1 MQEGN
6 ELELR
11 LTGRIAA
18 EGRDAWVPEAGTRKK
33 VRGIPFRDFMAA
45 CLYDERLGYYR
56 SGRVRI
62 GKEGDFYTSSGIGT
76 VMGDVLA
83 AYMARDAFA
92 AGVPR
97 LVYEWGA
104 GTGRLG
110 LQMLARWSAM
120 PEMERAEPVRYRM
133 VDANPGHRQAA
144 RRAAAEAG
152 FGEQVR
158 FLAPELAEEE
168 LSAAG
173 PCVVVANELLDA
185 FPVRRF
191 KRLNGVLREIGTF
204 YDEAEGRFRDCLLEH
219 SEYADGFA
227 SRAHGVRLAEGQE
240 AEWSPDAE
248 AWLDKLCRMLPGGR
262 IILIDYGDCAGEL
275 YAPHR
280 MRGTLLCY
288 RNHTAHDDPYV
299 HIGEQDMTA
308 HVNFSSVRKTAEA
321 AGWRV
326 ASYSTQ
332 KRFLVDNGV
341 LQELRNHRD
350 PNPFGE
356 AARRN
361 RAIRQLLL
369 SDGMSESFKVM
380 VLAK

>member
-1 MQEGN
+1 M
-6 ELELR
+6 
-11 LTGRIAA
+11 IK
-18 EGRDAWVPEAGTRKK
+18 AGTREQ

-45 CLYDERLGYYR
+45 CLYDEQWGYYR
-56 SGRVRI
+56 SGQVRI

-83 AYMARDAFA
+83 TYIARDIFA
-92 AGVPR
+92 AGVPP

-110 LQMLARWSAM
+110 LQMLAKWSAM
-120 PEMERAEPVRYRM
+120 PGMENAHRVRYRM
-133 VDANPGHRQAA
+133 VDANPAHREAMQ
-144 RRAAAEAG
+144 RAIAEAG
-152 FGEQVR
+152 FGDRIQCLLPEQ
-158 FLAPELAEEE
+158 ADKELP
-168 LSAAG
+168 AAG
-173 PCVVVANELLDA
+173 SCVIVANELLDA

-191 KRLNGVLREIGTF
+191 VRLGGELREIGTC
-204 YDEAEGRFRDCLLEH
+204 YDEAEGRFGDCFLEE
-219 SEYADGFA
+219 SEFTRGFALRADGI
-227 SRAHGVRLAEGQE
+227 RLEEGQE

-248 AWLDKLCRMLPGGR
+248 AWLDRLCGKLRGGR
-262 IILIDYGDCAGEL
+262 IILIDYGDTASGL

-288 RNHTAHDDPYV
+288 RKHAAHGDPYAY
-299 HIGEQDMTA
+299 IGEQDMTA
-308 HVNFSSVRKTAEA
+308 HVNFSAVQKVAEA
-321 AGWRV
+321 AGWQV
-326 ASYSTQ
+326 ASFSTQ
-332 KRFLVDNGV
+332 KRFLVDHGV
-341 LQELRNHRD
+341 LLELEAHQD

-356 AARRN
+356 TARRN